1 MSRISIFYDDDFD
14 CLNIYVKN
22 RNPVVKGEIAVDE
35 EDVQFLVAQL
45 QEWLKEREEERW
57 AEDDEDECDESVDE
71 EESETIE
78 IPFRETAPETPKDF
92 LEDAEMLLAVTSL
105 FVESGQYEDVAKS
118 MAEVSSILAQGAEKA
133 KQLAEAEK

>member
-118 MAEVSSILAQGAEKA
+118 MAEVSSMLAQGAEKA

>member
-35 EDVQFLVAQL
+35 EDVQFLVAHL

-57 AEDDEDECDESVDE
+57 AEDNEDECDESVAE

-133 KQLAEAEK
+133 KQLAEAAK